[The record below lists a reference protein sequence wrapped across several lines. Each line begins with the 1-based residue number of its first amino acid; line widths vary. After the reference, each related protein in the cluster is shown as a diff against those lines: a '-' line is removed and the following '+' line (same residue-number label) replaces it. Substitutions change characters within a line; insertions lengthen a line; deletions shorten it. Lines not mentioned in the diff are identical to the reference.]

1 MVDHQSAAF
10 SSQRFWGTIGGC
22 VILLAVGLGAFGAHL
37 LSEKVLPNVHRQEP
51 AEEVS
56 GLSVPASYKAY
67 LDYKTA
73 VHYQMIHG
81 IGIILVGLLGRRGKA
96 RQFGYLAGGCFLAG
110 IVLFCG
116 SLYLMTV
123 AGVQS
128 LHWFVPLGG
137 VFFLLGWGCFITAA
151 FMPRTRDAWGRKGQ
165 IASQFAKAD
174 TGFKQDPVQ

>member
-1 MVDHQSAAF
+1 M
-10 SSQRFWGTIGGC
+10 
-22 VILLAVGLGAFGAHL
+22 
-37 LSEKVLPNVHRQEP
+37 
-51 AEEVS
+51 VS

-73 VHYQMIHG
+73 VQYQMIHG

-96 RQFGYLAGGCFLAG
+96 RRFGYLAGGCFLAG

-116 SLYLMTV
+116 SLYLMTA

-137 VFFLLGWGCFITAA
+137 ILFVLGWGFFIIAA
-151 FMPRTRDAWGRKGQ
+151 AMPRTRNIWGREGQ
-165 IASQFAKAD
+165 MTSDAAKAG
-174 TGFKQDPVQ
+174 TGFAQGPVH